1 MKILYHHRTQAD
13 DGQAVHIRSL
23 VRAFEGLG
31 HEVREVALVE
41 KTGASDPAGGSGA
54 GSGALTGTSAPSA
67 AAPRSERS
75 FPWSLV
81 GHVPRF
87 VRELA
92 EYGYTIPASR
102 RLRAA
107 VGEFSPDVI
116 YERYAF
122 GNAAGVRVAAATG
135 VPIVLEV
142 NSPMVLELQRTR
154 GLAFPR
160 HARRVETSIFRRATR
175 IAVVTEVLRGMLV
188 DMGIDGSKIFVT
200 PNGVDPERFEG
211 LDRDAARRDLGI
223 EGVDGVVL
231 GFTGFYRDWHR
242 LDLVVDGL
250 ADEPALAAAHL
261 VLVGEGPAEEGLRAR
276 AAERGVAA
284 RVHFAGKRPHHVVPS
299 VLAAFDV
306 GLVPAIN
313 PYASPLK
320 LHEYM
325 AAGVVPVAPDQP
337 NLREVLVDGVDS
349 VLVPPGDG
357 VALNRALA
365 DLAADDDRRRAL
377 GGAARRAVAE
387 RDLTWEGNAR
397 RVLDQVAAL
406 RR

>member
-41 KTGASDPAGGSGA
+41 KTGASDPAGGPDR
-54 GSGALTGTSAPSA
+54 GTAASAPGA
-67 AAPRSERS
+67 ATPQAERA

-81 GHVPRF
+81 GRVPRF
-87 VRELA
+87 VREIA
-92 EYGYTIPASR
+92 EYGYTVPAAR

-107 VGEFSPDVI
+107 VGEFAPDVI

-122 GNAAGVRVAAATG
+122 GNAAGVRVAASTG

-188 DMGIDGSKIFVT
+188 EMGVDGSKIFVT
-200 PNGVDPERFEG
+200 PNGVDPARFEG
-211 LDRDAARRDLGI
+211 LDRAAARRDLGI
-223 EGVDGVVL
+223 DGVDGVVL

-250 ADEPALAAAHL
+250 ADEPALSSAHL

-284 RVHFAGKRPHHVVPS
+284 RVHFAGKRPHHLVPS
-299 VLAAFDV
+299 VL
-306 GLVPAIN
+306 
-313 PYASPLK
+313 
-320 LHEYM
+320 
-325 AAGVVPVAPDQP
+325 
-337 NLREVLVDGVDS
+337 
-349 VLVPPGDG
+349 
-357 VALNRALA
+357 
-365 DLAADDDRRRAL
+365 
-377 GGAARRAVAE
+377 
-387 RDLTWEGNAR
+387 
-397 RVLDQVAAL
+397 
-406 RR
+406 